1 VARKL
6 TNDREIDGF
15 ISKVIHEANHHAPSV
30 NAIIKPLSDAVR
42 ARLVLG
48 SDTVSV
54 YERNNQLA
62 RTCWVVLNGKR
73 YAFSYNYDDLVIDLR
88 ERSTQGQVLHKF
100 SNRTSL
106 STINRVVG
114 QL

>member
-6 TNDREIDGF
+6 TSDQQIDHF
-15 ISKVIHEANHHAPSV
+15 ISNVIHEANHHAPSV

-88 ERSTQGQVLHKF
+88 ERSIQGQVLHKF
-100 SNRTSL
+100 SNRTSFA
-106 STINRVVG
+106 TINRIVS